1 MRDEL
6 GNPKFNYEMACAEIC
21 GRGHFSMRFPVV
33 VDSREDYDKWKASQ
47 ETWLKQNPDYLK
59 RVPAELREAA
69 MIKAGMPFEM
79 NAAGAGEARTVSI
92 SN

>member
-21 GRGHFSMRFPVV
+21 GKGHFSMRFPVV
-33 VDSREDYDKWKASQ
+33 VEEPEVYEKWKASQ
-47 ETWLKQNPDYLK
+47 ESWLKLNPEYLK

-69 MIKAGMPFEM
+69 IIKAGLPLD
-79 NAAGAGEARTVSI
+79 NTTATSVRTVTV
-92 SN
+92 N